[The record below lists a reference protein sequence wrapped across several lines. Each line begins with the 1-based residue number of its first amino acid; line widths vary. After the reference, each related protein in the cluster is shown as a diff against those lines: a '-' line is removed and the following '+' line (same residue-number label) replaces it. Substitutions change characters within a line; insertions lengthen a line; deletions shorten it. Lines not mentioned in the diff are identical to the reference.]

1 MLKPMELYFFPRIPM
16 PNAAPAARAR
26 RSLGRLYAMDLNGVQ
41 LPGAHGRV
49 PPLPAPGPGLPL
61 P

>member
-1 MLKPMELYFFPRIPM
+1 MLKPMELYPFPRKPM
-16 PNAAPAARAR
+16 PNAAPAAYAR
-26 RSLGRLYAMDLNGVQ
+26 RGLGHLYTMDLNGVQ

-49 PPLPAPGPGLPL
+49 PPSPAPGPGLPL